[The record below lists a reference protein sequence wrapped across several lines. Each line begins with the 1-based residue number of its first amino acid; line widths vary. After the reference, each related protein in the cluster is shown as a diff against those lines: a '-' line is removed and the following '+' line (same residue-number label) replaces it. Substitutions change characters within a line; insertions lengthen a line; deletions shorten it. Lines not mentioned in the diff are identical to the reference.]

1 LGFLHQKPQ
10 YVAVDK
16 GNHPINGVYIEWQG
30 FGPGD
35 GDHRLLSLPLFQE
48 VAKLTARLQATRL
61 QRTVGEAATRLDL
74 WATNPWRR
82 TSLLLIALTASFMIG
97 NGVASVSGAL
107 NLMDPV
113 AAMLSVG
120 LMELMVRARRHWA
133 KDRDS
138 HLGRQLLD
146 MTRIGLLYGLLLEG
160 FKLL

>member
-1 LGFLHQKPQ
+1 M
-10 YVAVDK
+10 
-16 GNHPINGVYIEWQG
+16 
-30 FGPGD
+30 
-35 GDHRLLSLPLFQE
+35 
-48 VAKLTARLQATRL
+48 TARLQATRL
-61 QRTVGEAATRLDL
+61 QRTFGEAATRLDL

-82 TSLLLIALTASFMIG
+82 TSLLLIALTGSFMIG

-113 AAMLSVG
+113 AAMLTVG

-133 KDRDS
+133 KDRGS

>member
-1 LGFLHQKPQ
+1 M
-10 YVAVDK
+10 A
-16 GNHPINGVYIEWQG
+16 G

-35 GDHRLLSLPLFQE
+35 GDQRLLSLPLYRE
-48 VAKLTARLQATRL
+48 VFSLTVRLQTTRL
-61 QRTVGEAATRLDL
+61 QRSLGDAGSRLDL

-82 TSLLLIALTASFMIG
+82 SSLLLIALTGSFMIG
-97 NGVASVSGAL
+97 NGIATVSGAL
-107 NLMDPV
+107 SLMDPV

-120 LMELMVRARRHWA
+120 LMEVMVRVRRHWA
-133 KDRDS
+133 SDRGT